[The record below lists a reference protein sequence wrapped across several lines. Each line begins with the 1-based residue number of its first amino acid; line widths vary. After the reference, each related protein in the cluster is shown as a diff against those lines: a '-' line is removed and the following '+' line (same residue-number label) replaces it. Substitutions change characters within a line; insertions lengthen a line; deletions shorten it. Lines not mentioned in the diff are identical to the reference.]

1 MSEGHALLSPSAA
14 ARWLNCTLAPRLEA
28 TIPEKTNEYA
38 EEGTLAHS
46 VCEVTARLHFK
57 KIKKATY
64 TATIKRL
71 KQDALWDDEMLT
83 TAETYVGHL
92 MEKAMAF
99 KNEPYVAF
107 EIKVD
112 LSDYIPEGYGRCD
125 CVMFGNDT
133 LIISD
138 YKHGKGVSVSA
149 ENNPQMMLYAL
160 GALKLYRPL
169 FGDAIKTIEM
179 CIDQPRINIYESW
192 SCTSDEL
199 LAWGENIKP
208 IAQSAFDGVG
218 EYKAG
223 DWCRFCRANGQC
235 KAQAQQQ
242 ISALDDFN
250 PTTLADESGAV
261 VKTEN
266 IPPSVLTPEEISEV
280 LKRGKLLVAW
290 YKAVEEHALEVLL
303 NGEAIPGYKV
313 VEGKS
318 NRTWTN
324 QDAAMDTLQQAGY
337 DRAVLYDNV
346 PKTLAQLEKLI
357 GTTKFTELVGQFIVK
372 PQGKPT
378 LADENDKRAAF
389 NSAASDFAGVAQKQE
404 NN

>member
-1 MSEGHALLSPSAA
+1 M
-14 ARWLNCTLAPRLEA
+14 
-28 TIPEKTNEYA
+28 
-38 EEGTLAHS
+38 AHS
-46 VCEVTARLHFK
+46 VCEVTAKLHFK

-71 KQDALWDDEMLT
+71 KQDPLWNDEMLN
-83 TAETYVGHL
+83 TAETYIGHL
-92 MEKAMAF
+92 MEKAIAF
-99 KNEPYVAF
+99 KNEPYIAF

-138 YKHGKGVSVSA
+138 YKHGKGVPVSA

-179 CIDQPRINIYESW
+179 CIDQPRINSYGNW
-192 SCTSDEL
+192 SCKVNEL
-199 LAWGENIKP
+199 LSWGESIKP
-208 IAQSAFDGVG
+208 IAQKAFAGLG

-223 DWCRFCRANGQC
+223 EWCHFCRANGQC

-266 IPPSVLTPEEISEV
+266 IPPSVLTAEEISEV

-303 NGEAIPGYKV
+303 NREAIPGYKV

-389 NSAASDFAGVAQKQE
+389 NSAASDFAEVAQKQE